1 VQAGVC
7 THCTVLFPWI
17 NSIALV
23 SSINSH
29 RKKRGR
35 KKLDAIWST
44 ILFPTRVS
52 PTIEYFFD
60 YVFFYM
66 NVSGQTLENPDKS
79 ARLQAT
85 INIRRSHCKLVW
97 DANILNNCEGRRL
110 DPFAGHEYK
119 IFSSAVVK
127 DTVDILGAAQSKTL
141 LVLSRP
147 YGTAVLSY
155 VR

>member
-1 VQAGVC
+1 MQAGVC

-29 RKKRGR
+29 RKKRAR

-44 ILFPTRVS
+44 ILFPTEVS
-52 PTIEYFFD
+52 HTIEYFFD

-127 DTVDILGAAQSKTL
+127 DTVDIHGAAQSKTL

>member
-1 VQAGVC
+1 
-7 THCTVLFPWI
+7 
-17 NSIALV
+17 
-23 SSINSH
+23 
-29 RKKRGR
+29 
-35 KKLDAIWST
+35 
-44 ILFPTRVS
+44 
-52 PTIEYFFD
+52 
-60 YVFFYM
+60 M
-66 NVSGQTLENPDKS
+66 
-79 ARLQAT
+79 
-85 INIRRSHCKLVW
+85 
-97 DANILNNCEGRRL
+97 

>member
-1 VQAGVC
+1 MQAGVC

-29 RKKRGR
+29 RKKRAR
-35 KKLDAIWST
+35 KKLDAIWSS
-44 ILFPTRVS
+44 ILFPNRVS